1 MNTLIMYDSTFGN
14 TEHLAR
20 AMADELAYY
29 GTVRLLRVP
38 EGGAFERGEADVLIV
53 GGPTQRHGTS
63 LAMRAFLESMPRSTL
78 RGLAAA
84 AFDTRYHMAEWK
96 SGSAAHRIASR
107 LKRAGAL
114 LVVPPK
120 SFFVA
125 EREGPLEQGEL
136 ERAVQWTEQIYAAFE
151 ASKRAEQGKVES
163 L

>member
-53 GGPTQRHGTS
+53 GGPTRHGTS
-63 LAMRAFLESMPRSTL
+63 LAMRAFLESMPRRTL

-84 AFDTRYHMAEWK
+84 AFDTRYHMAAWK

-114 LVVPPK
+114 LVVPPE

-136 ERAVQWTEQIYAAFE
+136 ERAVQWAEQVYAAFE
-151 ASKRAEQGKVES
+151 ASRRAEQGKVEA